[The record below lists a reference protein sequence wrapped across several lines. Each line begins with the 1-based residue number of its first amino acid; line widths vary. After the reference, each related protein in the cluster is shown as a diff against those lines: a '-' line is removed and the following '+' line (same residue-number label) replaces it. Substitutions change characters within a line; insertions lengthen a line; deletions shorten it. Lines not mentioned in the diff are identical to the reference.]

1 MRISNFH
8 VGLGLVTVSGCLW
21 FLAAPPFDAS
31 PLAWIAAVPMLF
43 AIDRAASF
51 RQALLL
57 GWWAGFV
64 ETAGGFYWLIEVMQ
78 RFDGLPWIVG
88 LLVLVLFSASR
99 ALIFLFFTGIVRGI
113 RRWRGVPMTLLAPL
127 GMAACEFAVPQ
138 LFPCGQ
144 WITQAWHPRVIQ
156 IAELTGPWGVT
167 ALLMMVNGALYDL
180 LHAPRKARY
189 AAAAAALIL
198 VAALVFG
205 AVRMR
210 DVDALVARAPRL
222 KVGLVQ
228 PNIAYTN
235 DGQFSADEALRQL
248 TALQDQSSRLER
260 AGAQLLVW
268 SEGSYPVALPRD
280 FSADLP
286 KDSAAMIRRNF
297 SVPVIIGADRYDEAH
312 DTLYNSA
319 MLLDRNGRMTGSYDK
334 VRLLAFG
341 EYMPGVSTFPWLK
354 KILPAG
360 LGQFTPGAG
369 PALMTLHEPLDL
381 TWNLGPVIC
390 YEDILPEYLG
400 DIGRLHPNL
409 LVNLTVDSWYGARTE
424 PWEHL
429 ALAVF
434 ASVELRVAMV
444 RAVNSGVSALIDP
457 SGRLVVKTYANDP
470 YRQPR
475 AADGILVSAPRM
487 SGADTVYVRYGSWFP
502 DLCIAALGLMGA
514 LALRHWRAAGASV
527 RG

>member
-51 RQALLL
+51 RRALLL

-78 RFDGLPWIVG
+78 RFAGLPWIVG

-156 IAELTGPWGVT
+156 VAELTGPWGVT

-189 AAAAAALIL
+189 AAAAAAVIL

-210 DVDALVARAPRL
+210 DVDELVARAPRL

-235 DGQFSADEALRQL
+235 DGQFSRRRDAAPADGPARPVEPVGAGRSAAAGVERGQL
-248 TALQDQSSRLER
+248 PRGAAARFQRRFSEGLGGDDSARHSACRSSSARTRYDAAHDDALQLRPAARPQRPHRR
-260 AGAQLLVW
+260 AATTRCACW
-268 SEGSYPVALPRD
+268 P
-280 FSADLP
+280 SANTCP
-286 KDSAAMIRRNF
+286 AS
-297 SVPVIIGADRYDEAH
+297 
-312 DTLYNSA
+312 
-319 MLLDRNGRMTGSYDK
+319 
-334 VRLLAFG
+334 
-341 EYMPGVSTFPWLK
+341 STFPWLK
-354 KILPAG
+354 KILPGGRRVSSRRA
-360 LGQFTPGAG
+360 PG
-369 PALMTLHEPLDL
+369 PH
-381 TWNLGPVIC
+381 
-390 YEDILPEYLG
+390 
-400 DIGRLHPNL
+400 
-409 LVNLTVDSWYGARTE
+409 
-424 PWEHL
+424 
-429 ALAVF
+429 
-434 ASVELRVAMV
+434 
-444 RAVNSGVSALIDP
+444 
-457 SGRLVVKTYANDP
+457 
-470 YRQPR
+470 
-475 AADGILVSAPRM
+475 
-487 SGADTVYVRYGSWFP
+487 
-502 DLCIAALGLMGA
+502 
-514 LALRHWRAAGASV
+514 
-527 RG
+527 